1 MAFKDIQEAFKS
13 FQRRSMASKGIHFH
27 FLILKECY
35 GIDPKAFLQNE
46 QRNTSKINKRGRG
59 PNKVRGGR
67 GKVKLITGG
76 RFIWCKRVGKFS
88 PSSRSGF

>member
-27 FLILKECY
+27 FILKECY

-59 PNKVRGGR
+59 SNKSGRVVR
-67 GKVKLITGG
+67 V
-76 RFIWCKRVGKFS
+76 WVGNFFEKK
-88 PSSRSGF
+88 

>member
-13 FQRRSMASKGIHFH
+13 FQKRSMASKGIHFH

-46 QRNTSKINKRGRG
+46 QRNTSKINKRGRD
-59 PNKVRGGR
+59 PNKVQGGG
-67 GKVKLITGG
+67 GKD
-76 RFIWCKRVGKFS
+76 
-88 PSSRSGF
+88 